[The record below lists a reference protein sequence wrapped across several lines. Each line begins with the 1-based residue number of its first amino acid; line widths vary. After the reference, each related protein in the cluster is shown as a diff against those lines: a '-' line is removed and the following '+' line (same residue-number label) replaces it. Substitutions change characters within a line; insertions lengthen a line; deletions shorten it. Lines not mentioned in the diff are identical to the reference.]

1 MICLVR
7 RRGVQQANAAFMQVA
22 RINAARGV
30 REEGTM
36 QANAFSGL
44 CSLHLPTNAERSG
57 GGVISTLMKLGYL
70 LDYYTTID
78 DDPSPKVSWND
89 RRAMQE

>member
-1 MICLVR
+1 M
-7 RRGVQQANAAFMQVA
+7 QQANAALMQVT

-44 CSLHLPTNAERSG
+44 CSLHLPTNAEGSG
-57 GGVISTLMKLGYL
+57 GGVILSALIELGYL
-70 LDYYTTID
+70 LDYHTTID
-78 DDPSPKVSWND
+78 DEYVKSEG
-89 RRAMQE
+89 QLE